1 MSLKREM
8 KKIEIVFI
16 TKYNFMKQRKFDIY
30 AIGFP
35 HTWWEKILY
44 AIAVFIIMGMII
56 IIAGGGFWIIDKL
69 STYFHG
75 R

>member
-1 MSLKREM
+1 
-8 KKIEIVFI
+8 
-16 TKYNFMKQRKFDIY
+16 MKQRKFDIY